1 MEQSISSKV
10 ALVLSVGLMLSANAR
25 AHTTMGP
32 KLSDAECAAV
42 WKLASPNGDT
52 IPANQAEPYILDFN
66 TNSFILDDGGDGDG
80 NLSAE
85 EFKMGCADGMVKS
98 SQDDVTNRVMEGS
111 DAPVSP
117 AQMKPEREP
126 DRVGESGPR

>member
-10 ALVLSVGLMLSANAR
+10 ALVLSIGLMLSANAR
-25 AHTTMGP
+25 AHTTTGP
-32 KLSDAECAAV
+32 KLSDADCAAV

-52 IPANQAEPYILDFN
+52 IPANQAEQYILKHNF
-66 TNSFILDDGGDGDG
+66 FILDDGGDGDG

-98 SQDDVTNRVMEGS
+98 SQDDVTTRVMEGS
-111 DAPVSP
+111 DASPP

-126 DRVGESGPR
+126 DESGESGPR